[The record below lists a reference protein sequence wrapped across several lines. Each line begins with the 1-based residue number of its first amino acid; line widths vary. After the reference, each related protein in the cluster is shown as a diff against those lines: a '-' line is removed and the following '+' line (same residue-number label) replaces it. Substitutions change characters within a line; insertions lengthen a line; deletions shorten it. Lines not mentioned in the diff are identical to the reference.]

1 MAIRKIAVK
10 GDDILR
16 KTSKPVKKINDRVRQ
31 LCEDMSETMIDA
43 DGVGLAAPQVSVLKR
58 IFVARPD
65 LEDQEKVYVMINP
78 EIVSREGEQD
88 STEGCLSVPGYMGF
102 LKRPETV
109 KIKAT
114 DVDGNEN
121 EYEFSGFS
129 AVVICHEYDH
139 LDGVLYTD
147 NAEKLLTNEEFE
159 KLMQEEADAEE
170 AAEAK
175 KGEKN

>member
-78 EIVSREGEQD
+78 EIISHEGEQD

-109 KIKAT
+109 KIKIGRAH
-114 DVDGNEN
+114 V
-121 EYEFSGFS
+121 
-129 AVVICHEYDH
+129 
-139 LDGVLYTD
+139 
-147 NAEKLLTNEEFE
+147 
-159 KLMQEEADAEE
+159 
-170 AAEAK
+170 
-175 KGEKN
+175 